1 MSGGGHDELQ
11 RDCHGPRPHRPPP
24 APPALTRTAPPPGR
38 AAPRTRR
45 TPCRC
50 TETRPTRPHST
61 RPHPSRTRR
70 ATRPTGPPTTR
81 PADDP
86 ADRPADDPAVGPA
99 DPGGDL
105 RSELWSYADAYS
117 SWEADPDTGP
127 DPDAGPDAPA
137 WSTWDVAEKGPEPRP
152 DWLVTALAA
161 VDTDLGV
168 LKTGKEADVHLLNR
182 GVPGTAGCD
191 LAAKRYRPPEHKL
204 FARDAGYL
212 EGRRVRRSR
221 EMRAMAHRT
230 GFGRE
235 LLAGQWAAAEF
246 AALSALWSAGAA
258 VPYPVQ
264 LLGTEVLL
272 EFIGAD
278 GVAAPRLAA
287 LRPAAAELVDL
298 FDQLRTVLAVVAG
311 RGWAHGDLSAYNL
324 LVHRG
329 RLVLIDLPQVVDVV
343 ANPNGQALLHRDCEN
358 VCRWFAAHGLR
369 GAGTDTET
377 LFGELVAVAIAS

>member
-1 MSGGGHDELQ
+1 MT
-11 RDCHGPRPHRPPP
+11 PHRDPSHPTAQHP
-24 APPALTRTAPPPGR
+24 AARIPDTSRDPADQSADDQAVDP
-38 AAPRTRR
+38 ADQ
-45 TPCRC
+45 
-50 TETRPTRPHST
+50 
-61 RPHPSRTRR
+61 
-70 ATRPTGPPTTR
+70 
-81 PADDP
+81 PADDEAVDP
-86 ADRPADDPAVGPA
+86 ADQPAVGLAHQPA
-99 DPGGDL
+99 GPDGDL
-105 RSELWSYADAYS
+105 RSDLWSYADAYS
-117 SWEADPDTGP
+117 SWDADPDTGP

-137 WSTWDVAEKGPEPRP
+137 WSTWDVAEQGPEPRP

-204 FARDAGYL
+204 FARDAAYL

-221 EMRAMAHRT
+221 EMRAMARRT

-246 AALSALWSAGAA
+246 AALSALSALWSAGAA

-287 LRPAAAELVDL
+287 LRPTAAELVDL
-298 FDQLRTVLAVVAG
+298 FDQLRTALAVVAG

-358 VCRWFAAHGLR
+358 VCRWFAAHGLQ

>member
-1 MSGGGHDELQ
+1 MPLH
-11 RDCHGPRPHRPPP
+11 RDPSHP
-24 APPALTRTAPPPGR
+24 TAQHP
-38 AAPRTRR
+38 AAPIPDTSR
-45 TPCRC
+45 
-50 TETRPTRPHST
+50 HS
-61 RPHPSRTRR
+61 
-70 ATRPTGPPTTR
+70 ADR
-81 PADDP
+81 PADDPAGDP
-86 ADRPADDPAVGPA
+86 ADRPADDPAVCPA

-235 LLAGQWAAAEF
+235 LLAGQ
-246 AALSALWSAGAA
+246 
-258 VPYPVQ
+258 
-264 LLGTEVLL
+264 
-272 EFIGAD
+272 
-278 GVAAPRLAA
+278 
-287 LRPAAAELVDL
+287 
-298 FDQLRTVLAVVAG
+298 
-311 RGWAHGDLSAYNL
+311 
-324 LVHRG
+324 
-329 RLVLIDLPQVVDVV
+329 
-343 ANPNGQALLHRDCEN
+343 
-358 VCRWFAAHGLR
+358 
-369 GAGTDTET
+369 
-377 LFGELVAVAIAS
+377 